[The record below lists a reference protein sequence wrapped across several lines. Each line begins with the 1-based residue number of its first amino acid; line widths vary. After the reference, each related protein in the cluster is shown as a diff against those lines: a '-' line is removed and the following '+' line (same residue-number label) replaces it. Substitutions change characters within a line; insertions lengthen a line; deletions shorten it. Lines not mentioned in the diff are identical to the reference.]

1 MSYHLVV
8 RCETCVAE
16 ERFGMTRGGG
26 RTDAD
31 TYLRR
36 RGWLVRRE
44 AGRHRSTVRHFC
56 PTCRSSA
63 PPPAPKGAA

>member
-8 RCETCVAE
+8 RCETCGAE
-16 ERFGMTRGGG
+16 ERFGMSRGGG
-26 RTDAD
+26 KTDAD
-31 TYLRR
+31 SSLRR

-44 AGRHRSTVRHFC
+44 GGRFRSTVRHFC

-63 PPPAPKGAA
+63 PPQAWPGAA